1 MKILESQNKLFF
13 RKSHYKTSSCTCSC
27 QTTFRVQFV
36 FVGNFTIYFVNFYL
50 QTFNSGVTD
59 WRFLFKGTFSNLCYQ
74 PMSNSVLYPGG
85 GGVSG
90 GYCNENV
97 PKLCSFSRRWQHS
110 KSCKNSVFGWQ
121 WRKKSTNVTCIL
133 QMSVMGFKTLCAL
146 NYPTEKRS
154 YILFKLYIFLQF
166 AKTLICQGHL
176 CPLPLHVAP
185 VYWSYDNALRIYPV
199 PDLIVCAD
207 KYDPFSV
214 SQLDTHVVNP
224 VS

>member
-1 MKILESQNKLFF
+1 MFREDIVMKMCRNCVRFPEDGNIANHVRTLFLDD
-13 RKSHYKTSSCTCSC
+13 S
-27 QTTFRVQFV
+27 
-36 FVGNFTIYFVNFYL
+36 
-50 QTFNSGVTD
+50 
-59 WRFLFKGTFSNLCYQ
+59 
-74 PMSNSVLYPGG
+74 
-85 GGVSG
+85 
-90 GYCNENV
+90 EE
-97 PKLCSFSRRWQHS
+97 
-110 KSCKNSVFGWQ
+110 
-121 WRKKSTNVTCIL
+121 KKSTNVTCIL
-133 QMSVMGFKTLCAL
+133 QMSGINFKTLHAL
-146 NYPTEKRS
+146 NYSIEKRS